1 MYVTIVKPAPL
12 DALDFFAM
20 NGMNNRNGK
29 FVEGDFDQRVRE
41 LHLSHE
47 TLRNSLLAKWIF
59 G

>member
-12 DALDFFAM
+12 DALDFFAL

-29 FVEGDFDQRVRE
+29 VVEGDFNQRVRE
-41 LHLSHE
+41 LHSLQE